1 MLYLLNATN
10 ILQYPLK
17 EMIVINREEEFL
29 NDVLSLQ
36 NYIIAEVNI
45 RMLTVSHDK
54 EKYGVQLKAEPN
66 FRLLGIRLKGDQ
78 KKVVDYLK
86 VVMYNFK
93 RCLYFELF
101 FV

>member
-1 MLYLLNATN
+1 
-10 ILQYPLK
+10 
-17 EMIVINREEEFL
+17 MIVINREEEFL